1 MAANGWTGT
10 QGNGRAISG
19 VDAAEGTGVQVF
31 HAGTAR
37 DGEGRLIATGGR
49 VLNVTALG
57 GTVAEAKAKAY
68 RAIDAIDWR
77 PGFCRRAPVMTERA
91 REGATRPGQGSENFV
106 GRGLDAFRRLNPGP
120 GRVGQAS
127 R

>member
-49 VLNVTALG
+49 ALNVTALG
-57 GTVAEAKAKAY
+57 RTVAEARGKAY

-77 PGFCRRAPVMTERA
+77 QGFCRRDIGWREIA
-91 REGATRPGQGSENFV
+91 REGA
-106 GRGLDAFRRLNPGP
+106 
-120 GRVGQAS
+120 S
-127 R
+127 RFCQEA